1 MLEFTSQILYDVPF
15 FVLIGV
21 IHILIIEHKSI
32 IKFIKGRTLKKKNIK
47 QLLPIANR
55 SSYLVL
61 GLLVIWLSY
70 AIVNNILS
78 ISAFHVDVPEI
89 DYSNGQIN
97 DFWSFVKYKSDH
109 AGLIAVMGV
118 LASGICLI
126 LSGGGRW
133 LVNLA
138 KLFFTLSVLYIVLTI
153 LVLLY
158 V

>member
-1 MLEFTSQILYDVPF
+1 MLEFTNQLLYNVPF

-32 IKFIKGRTLKKKNIK
+32 IKFIKGGSLKKKNIK

-55 SSYLVL
+55 SGYLVL
-61 GLLVIWLSY
+61 GLLVVWLSF
-70 AIVNNILS
+70 AIVNQLFSMSANI
-78 ISAFHVDVPEI
+78 ITPDI
-89 DYSNGQIN
+89 DYNSGQVN